1 MGDRRQSYAHR
12 ARSGKMVQRYY
23 SPKRRVA
30 VVRNRVAT
38 MYYWSNLSVKDARAR
53 LRANTEGATWDVPR
67 DAPTDYL
74 DMLDS
79 ERRVLE
85 KGQWRWVQIQNR
97 ANHYW
102 DCEAMQVCAAFML
115 KLIGAESVEAG

>member
-1 MGDRRQSYAHR
+1 MGDRRSSYAHR
-12 ARSGKMVQRYY
+12 TRKGRMVQRYY
-23 SPKRRVA
+23 SPVRKIA
-30 VVRNRVAT
+30 VGRNRTAS
-38 MYYWSNLSVKDARAR
+38 MYYWSNLSIKDALAR
-53 LRANTEGATWDVPR
+53 LRSNTEGATWDVPR
-67 DAPTDYL
+67 DAPDDYL

-102 DCEAMQVCAAFML
+102 DCECMQVCAAFML
-115 KLIGAESVEAG
+115 KIIGAESVETS